1 MAQPITIVGTITDSS
16 GISKQVTITGIG
28 SVVVDPG
35 YGVGTPVPPH
45 PAHPIYTPPVFP
57 SHPIVLPT
65 PPVDPGY
72 GVPAPPLGIWG
83 GAPPPH
89 PAHPIA
95 PGGPGGI
102 VSPPIYYP
110 PGIWPSPPPG
120 GGVPQPPG
128 GIVAPPIYYPPVFP
142 AHPIVTPPVGIAPP
156 IYYPPG
162 IWGPTDPRPSHP
174 IVLPEPPEVP
184 TEPPIAPPGGGIS
197 DGWQWYYTPG
207 TGWILVWKPP
217 GSGGKPQPP
226 GGSAPTPSPT
236 KG

>member
-35 YGVGTPVPPH
+35 YGIPLPPPH
-45 PAHPIYTPPVFP
+45 PA
-57 SHPIVLPT
+57 HPIVLPT

-128 GIVAPPIYYPPVFP
+128 GIVSPPIYYPPEVWP
-142 AHPIVTPPVGIAPP
+142 KPPIPPETPPVM
-156 IYYPPG
+156 PPG
-162 IWGPTDPRPSHP
+162 AILPPGWSWYYTNIWGWVLVWRPEGGGGKPTP
-174 IVLPEPPEVP
+174 
-184 TEPPIAPPGGGIS
+184 PPGGG
-197 DGWQWYYTPG
+197 
-207 TGWILVWKPP
+207 
-217 GSGGKPQPP
+217 GG
-226 GGSAPTPSPT
+226 PSVSPH
-236 KG
+236 